1 MRLTLAT
8 LPLHAVDLDGRLTLR
23 HGSDDAPGTR
33 VAVLG
38 LDADALLAAA
48 PHLGAELT
56 LTLCDGA
63 PAPGPSRDELAAR
76 LAEAERELAYVTR
89 QRDAADSAHTAL
101 SRWAQRVVSDIGALA
116 AGKPLGPRAPEYGHS
131 LADDLRALATRV
143 DREPPQRAAG
153 LGAGVAAAIA
163 NLIDAEVSH
172 ADFVANCS
180 ENPAVA
186 RAASEFA
193 SRLRRLAA
201 LVRQDVRSADRGA
214 EAVEPRERV
223 GGAVERGAAVV
234 IDGLL
239 WDAGSCSLWVTTDG
253 GATQTTLANRLRELG
268 VLPGDGPF
276 PVETRDG
283 RQPRVRVRLRAERL
297 GEGGSVHGESV
308 SPAATTREAHS

>member
-201 LVRQDVRSADRGA
+201 LVRQDVGSADRGA

-223 GGAVERGAAVV
+223 GSAVERVV
-234 IDGLL
+234 IAEGTAWFGSGDASVGGFSPFGVIGERMTRTIEQHSRRQVRVVCEVLAEGGDVHADSL
-239 WDAGSCSLWVTTDG
+239 SPAMGCHQSRAAGS
-253 GATQTTLANRLRELG
+253 
-268 VLPGDGPF
+268 P
-276 PVETRDG
+276 
-283 RQPRVRVRLRAERL
+283 
-297 GEGGSVHGESV
+297 
-308 SPAATTREAHS
+308 

>member
-63 PAPGPSRDELAAR
+63 PAPGPSRDELAGR
-76 LAEAERELAYVTR
+76 LAEAERELADRARELT
-89 QRDAADSAHTAL
+89 AADDRLARL
-101 SRWAQRVVSDIGALA
+101 RRDVLLA
-116 AGKPLGPRAPEYGHS
+116 AGHPGAADMHAAYD
-131 LADDLRALATRV
+131 LAAANALATLAARV

-153 LGAGVAAAIA
+153 LGAGVDLGGYVNRGHVVGMFEGAA
-163 NLIDAEVSH
+163 DHMEW
-172 ADFVANCS
+172 VARNDPS
-180 ENPAVA
+180 PAVRDA
-186 RAASEFA
+186 VALLA
-193 SRLRRLAA
+193 SRTRLLASTLLPA
-201 LVRQDVRSADRGA
+201 TARQDVRSADRGA

-223 GGAVERGAAVV
+223 GSAVERVVVAEGVAAADAIGSAL
-234 IDGLL
+234 IDGVPTYG
-239 WDAGSCSLWVTTDG
+239 AGDDIRRIVR
-253 GATQTTLANRLRELG
+253 QHE
-268 VLPGDGPF
+268 
-276 PVETRDG
+276 G
-283 RQPRVRVRLRAERL
+283 RRVRLVVEIV

>member
-76 LAEAERELAYVTR
+76 LAEAERELADRTR
-89 QRDAADSAHTAL
+89 ELTAADDRLARL
-101 SRWAQRVVSDIGALA
+101 RRDVLLA
-116 AGKPLGPRAPEYGHS
+116 AGHPGAADMHAAYD
-131 LADDLRALATRV
+131 LAAANALATLAARV

-153 LGAGVAAAIA
+153 LGAGVDLARLLPHWIAVTNAAGEVSEATAQRFADTPVSAPMLTYAAA
-163 NLIDAEVSH
+163 LYD
-172 ADFVANCS
+172 
-180 ENPAVA
+180 
-186 RAASEFA
+186 
-193 SRLRRLAA
+193 LAA
-201 LVRQDVRSADRGA
+201 ALARQDVRSADRGA

-223 GGAVERGAAVV
+223 GSAVERVV
-234 IDGLL
+234 IAEGTAWFGSGDASVGGFSPFGVIGERMTRTIEQHSRRQVRVVCEVLAEGGDVHADSL
-239 WDAGSCSLWVTTDG
+239 SPAMGCHQSRAAGS
-253 GATQTTLANRLRELG
+253 
-268 VLPGDGPF
+268 P
-276 PVETRDG
+276 
-283 RQPRVRVRLRAERL
+283 
-297 GEGGSVHGESV
+297 
-308 SPAATTREAHS
+308 